1 MNSDQNSTRTENE
14 NVQMAVMANDIGYV
28 RRSIDAAN
36 ESITSLDKKIS
47 ENYVTVERFQLVEKL
62 VYGLVGLILIGV
74 VGAIMTLV
82 LRTPQ

>member
-1 MNSDQNSTRTENE
+1 MNNDQNSTRTENE

-36 ESITSLDKKIS
+36 ESITTLDKKIS
-47 ENYVTVERFQLVEKL
+47 SSYVTVERFQLVEKL
-62 VYGLVGLILIGV
+62 VYGLVGLILIAV